1 MDINFR
7 NVSAFSQA
15 TPEGLN
21 SVTDGLTSSL
31 DARGII
37 AIDNAIQSFGDAGA
51 MPFEQTSAA
60 NVGGPGS
67 LTGPAEYLSQFPNT
81 SSNQAL
87 ISNLQDPNFKINDS
101 LSTVFNSLFKGEGGV
116 SDLASQLGIN
126 ANANNVANTGM
137 TQPVPLQAGENP
149 LASSFPYRM
158 PEETP
163 LESSPLNSAIQLSD
177 LTSQNPL
184 ESSVPYRMPEETPLE
199 LSRPT
204 VRDHR
209 TQASLDLTS
218 QNPLESSI
226 PVSSGLPNANPLNN
240 AIQGNSPQS
249 EIPAVQQFGDPSAEG
264 SDDPGS
270 PPITITPESTGGTS
284 EASQFQMNLLQNN
297 FPKLQNLGTTL
308 NQMISLQQD
317 LTERRGS

>member
-163 LESSPLNSAIQLSD
+163 LE
-177 LTSQNPL
+177 
-184 ESSVPYRMPEETPLE
+184 